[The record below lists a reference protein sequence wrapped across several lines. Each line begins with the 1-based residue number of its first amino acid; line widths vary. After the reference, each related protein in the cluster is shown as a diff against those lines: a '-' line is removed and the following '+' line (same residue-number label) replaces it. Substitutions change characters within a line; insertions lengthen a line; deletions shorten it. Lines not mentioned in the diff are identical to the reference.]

1 MGADVLDSLDLVE
14 QLGTSFPCEMALRKT
29 PGWQ

>member
-1 MGADVLDSLDLVE
+1 VGADVLDSLDLVG
-14 QLGTSFPCEMALRKT
+14 QLDTSFPREMALRKT